1 MECVTKK
8 IVEKYGDKQIVIAI
22 EELSELTKELC
33 KAYRGQANIQNL
45 IEEIADCYI
54 VLEEMKQFFKITPEQ
69 VGNQINVK
77 LQRTKDRY
85 IGEDDEI
92 CEKR

>member
-8 IVEKYGDKQIVIAI
+8 IVEKYGEKQIVIAI

-33 KAYRGQANIQNL
+33 KAYRGQLNIQNL

-54 VLEEMKQFFKITPEQ
+54 VLEEMTFHLGITHEQ
-69 VGNQINVK
+69 VNNQINAK
-77 LQRTKDRY
+77 LERTKNRY
-85 IGEDDEI
+85 LGEDDYG
-92 CEKR
+92 KN